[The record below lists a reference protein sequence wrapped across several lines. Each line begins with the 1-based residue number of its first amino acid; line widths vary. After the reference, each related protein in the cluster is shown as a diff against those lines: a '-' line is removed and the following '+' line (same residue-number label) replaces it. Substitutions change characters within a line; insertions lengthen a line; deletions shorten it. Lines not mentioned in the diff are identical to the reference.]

1 MSLGTQIATARRAK
15 KMTQVKLAEKLGV
28 STEAVSKWEQDKY
41 LPSPEK
47 LSKLHEVLNFSLYEE
62 DGSIRNMRLF
72 DEDHMSAFLKG
83 KLNAG
88 SFPETSKAMHF
99 AKEKHA
105 GSFRTPREAKI
116 PYINHPLTMVCHAFA
131 MGLEDDKLLAALF
144 LHDVVEDCDVTPAE
158 LPVSEEVQTVVALVS
173 KTKPYSE
180 KEYYEGIA
188 GNPMACL
195 VKCIDRCNNLCSMS
209 LGFTDKKIEK
219 YVKETETYYPELLR
233 IVKSCPEYNNAAWLL
248 SYQIKSVLAMAKR
261 INRFSSST

>member
-1 MSLGTQIATARRAK
+1 MSLGTQIAAARKAK
-15 KMTQVKLAEKLGV
+15 KMTQVKLAEELGV

-41 LPSPEK
+41 LPSPDK
-47 LSKLHEVLNFSLYEE
+47 LAKLHEILNLALYEE
-62 DGSIRNMRLF
+62 NGSIRNMRLY

-88 SFPETSKAMHF
+88 SFPEASQAMRF

-158 LPVSEEVQTVVALVS
+158 LPVSEEVQDVVALVT

-180 KEYYEGIA
+180 KAYYEGIM

-195 VKCIDRCNNLCSMS
+195 VKCIDRCNNLSTVSM
-209 LGFTDKKIEK
+209 GFTDKKIEK

-233 IVKSCPEYNNAAWLL
+233 IVKGCPEYNNAAWLL
-248 SYQIKSVLAMAKR
+248 SYQMKSLIAMAKR
-261 INRFSSST
+261 IGWNSSST